1 MLFDQTPLVYFA
13 FLMVPILAWM
23 IRRTRYGL
31 RLRAAGE
38 RPEAADALGLGVYA
52 LRWQALIASGV
63 LTGLAG
69 AFLTVAYANTFVEN
83 ISAGRGFVALAVVI
97 LGRRNPWG
105 LAAASILF
113 GAAMAL
119 QFGLQAL
126 GTAVPYQLFLALP
139 YALTLIVLA
148 SVGGQANAP
157 SALGAPVH
165 PCVTLSLGHVSQID
179 WRSMREDVPTTSAF
193 PTARCEPCGKSV
205 LTYVTLDERGDEARC
220 CVHCDG
226 AIVEDLAMA
235 ERLRARGR
243 GLRDRLSSRRQTEIR
258 RRMRL
263 RRMRFLRDP
272 QGLKG
277 QKPTGILSGRFA
289 KRPYPENQRRPLGA
303 PFFFDGCCDDEEG
316 QLALQSEEVLQ
327 LLGIEAEH
335 RLVVDLDN
343 RRRAISHREE
353 FLTRLGIFGNVELG
367 KFNVVASQKLLG
379 AVARAAAMHRINRD
393 VHLTA

>member
-1 MLFDQTPLVYFA
+1 MLERALEAFLTSTIAMATPILLAALGEFLVEESGIINIGIEGAMLAGAFFALSGVYFTGSVALGLLCGIAAAIAINAMLGVLVINLAVNQVVAGTALDIFAAGITGVFYRKFFGITGKAFIVTPLHAIAMGPLARIPLLGPMLFDQSPLVYFA
-13 FLMVPILAWM
+13 FLMVPIIAWI

-126 GTAVPYQLFLALP
+126 GTAIPYQLFLALP

-148 SVGGQANAP
+148 FFGGQANAP
-157 SALGAPVH
+157 SALG
-165 PCVTLSLGHVSQID
+165 
-179 WRSMREDVPTTSAF
+179 E
-193 PTARCEPCGKSV
+193 
-205 LTYVTLDERGDEARC
+205 TYT
-220 CVHCDG
+220 
-226 AIVEDLAMA
+226 
-235 ERLRARGR
+235 RA
-243 GLRDRLSSRRQTEIR
+243 
-258 RRMRL
+258 
-263 RRMRFLRDP
+263 
-272 QGLKG
+272 
-277 QKPTGILSGRFA
+277 
-289 KRPYPENQRRPLGA
+289 
-303 PFFFDGCCDDEEG
+303 
-316 QLALQSEEVLQ
+316 
-327 LLGIEAEH
+327 
-335 RLVVDLDN
+335 
-343 RRRAISHREE
+343 
-353 FLTRLGIFGNVELG
+353 
-367 KFNVVASQKLLG
+367 
-379 AVARAAAMHRINRD
+379 
-393 VHLTA
+393 

>member
-1 MLFDQTPLVYFA
+1 MLEAFLISTIAMATPILLAALGELLVEESGIINIGIAGAMLTGAFFALSGVYFTGNVAFSLLCGIAAAVAINAMLGVLVINLAVNQVVAGTALDILAAGITGVFYRKFFGITGKAFIVTPLRPIAIGPLARIPLLGPMLFDQSPLVYFA
-13 FLMVPILAWM
+13 FLMAPILSWV
-23 IRRTRYGL
+23 IYRTRFGL

-52 LRWQALIASGV
+52 IRWQALIASGV

-157 SALGAPVH
+157 SALG
-165 PCVTLSLGHVSQID
+165 
-179 WRSMREDVPTTSAF
+179 
-193 PTARCEPCGKSV
+193 EPY
-205 LTYVTLDERGDEARC
+205 T
-220 CVHCDG
+220 
-226 AIVEDLAMA
+226 
-235 ERLRARGR
+235 RA
-243 GLRDRLSSRRQTEIR
+243 
-258 RRMRL
+258 
-263 RRMRFLRDP
+263 
-272 QGLKG
+272 
-277 QKPTGILSGRFA
+277 
-289 KRPYPENQRRPLGA
+289 
-303 PFFFDGCCDDEEG
+303 
-316 QLALQSEEVLQ
+316 
-327 LLGIEAEH
+327 
-335 RLVVDLDN
+335 
-343 RRRAISHREE
+343 
-353 FLTRLGIFGNVELG
+353 
-367 KFNVVASQKLLG
+367 
-379 AVARAAAMHRINRD
+379 
-393 VHLTA
+393 